1 MRARSILRRQGG
13 QATLELAL
21 TLPVLALLLAALVEV
36 GLVVTDQARLWH
48 AAREAAR
55 VAAVDPDH
63 EDVATAAERPG
74 LRPLD
79 IAVSPDPRVRRQ
91 GDPVTVQVRYSP
103 DSRVPLFGS
112 LLERVELKAAAVMR
126 IEQP

>member
-1 MRARSILRRQGG
+1 MPKPQGQGG

-36 GLVVTDQARLWH
+36 GLVVSDQARLWH

-55 VAAVDPDH
+55 VAAVDADA
-63 EDVATAAERPG
+63 DDIQAAAERPG
-74 LRPLD
+74 LRPLQVD
-79 IAVSPDPRVRRQ
+79 VSPDPRLRRQ
-91 GDPVTVQVRYSP
+91 GDPVTVRVAYSP
-103 DSRVPLFGS
+103 DSRIPLFHS
-112 LLERVELKAAAVMR
+112 LLERVELEARGVMR

>member
-1 MRARSILRRQGG
+1 MRKMQGQEG

-36 GLVVTDQARLWH
+36 GLVVSDQARLWH
-48 AAREAAR
+48 AAREGAR
-55 VAAVDPDH
+55 VAAVDADA
-63 EDVATAAERPG
+63 EDVLAAAERPG

-79 IAVSPDPRVRRQ
+79 VAVFPAPRLRRQ
-91 GDPVTVQVRYSP
+91 GDPITVRVTYSP
-103 DSRVPLFGS
+103 KSRIPLFHS
-112 LLERVELKAAAVMR
+112 LLERVELEARGVMR